1 MDWFI
6 NNWTLIITAVVA
18 IIVIIMAVIA
28 FFKLPVVTQK
38 QKIKEWLLWAV
49 TECEKDLGS
58 GTGVLK
64 LRQAWAWFA
73 DFAPWV
79 SKIISFE
86 TFSTWVDEALEQMRE
101 MLETNDAVAEYVYG
115 ETDEEEV

>member
-1 MDWFI
+1 M
-6 NNWTLIITAVVA
+6 NWLTENWY
-18 IIVIIMAVIA
+18 IIVMAIAIVVVLASLVFA

-49 TECEKDLGS
+49 TECERDLGS

-64 LRQAWAWFA
+64 LRQAWSWFA
-73 DFAPWV
+73 DSFPWV

-86 TFSTWVDEALEQMRE
+86 MFSTWVDETLERMRE
-101 MLETNDAVAEYVYG
+101 ILETNVAIAEYVSG
-115 ETDEEEV
+115 DSDE